1 MGKIRINNLSFYT
14 KNGVLPEERVL
25 GQRLEIDVELT
36 LDLAKAGKTDCVADT
51 ISYAEVN
58 DQIALR
64 LNNHSYDLIE
74 AVASA
79 IIDDIEAVHGP
90 KLTKVLVR
98 VRKYG
103 VPMPG
108 IFDNVEVELEREMTH

>member
-25 GQRLEIDVELT
+25 GQRLELDIEMT
-36 LDLAKAGKTDCVADT
+36 LDLAKAGKSDCVADT

-58 DQIALR
+58 DQVTAR
-64 LNNHSYDLIE
+64 LTNHSYDLIE

-79 IIDDIEAVHGP
+79 IIDDIEAIHGP